1 MRFLFVFF
9 MLVAC
14 HASSFSQHLY
24 QNLPFFNYLINTR
37 NYEEAGLLLNTLED
51 ADHLSI
57 DSINYY
63 KGKVFYLSQNLS
75 EATVSFNKLSN
86 PNHPLFIQGSFY
98 NAFCKSHLGEYQ
110 SAMHDLQQLTLS
122 DSLIV
127 NLRALQLAG
136 IYLLDR
142 NLHAFDDISSTFNHK
157 YYQTSS
163 QEKSFLGIRNDLGNY
178 KRKSPFLAGVLSAAI
193 PGMGRIYAGKTGLGI
208 GTLLTSAVFALQT
221 WESYRKDGVKSAR
234 FIIFGSIFSI
244 FYVGNIWG
252 SVFTVKISNAEFND
266 AVNHKILVD
275 MHIPLRSIFN

>member
-1 MRFLFVFF
+1 MIL
-9 MLVAC
+9 AC

-24 QNLPFFNYLINTR
+24 QNLSFFNYLINTR
-37 NYEEAGLLLNTLED
+37 NYEEAGLLLNTLKD
-51 ADHLSI
+51 TKATTI

-63 KGKVFYLSQNLS
+63 KGKVFYLNQNLP
-75 EATVSFNKLSN
+75 EATVSFNKLSHS
-86 PNHPLFIQGSFY
+86 NHPLYTQGSFY
-98 NAFCKSHLGEYQ
+98 NAFCKSHIGEYN
-110 SAMHDLQQLTLS
+110 SAKNDLNQLTLS
-122 DSLIV
+122 DSLLI
-127 NLRALQLAG
+127 NLRKLELAG

-142 NLHAFDDISSTFNHK
+142 DLNAFDDISTTFDHK
-157 YYQTSS
+157 YYQTST
-163 QEKSFLGIRNDLGNY
+163 QEKSFLGIRNDLDNH
-178 KRKSPFLAGVLSAAI
+178 KRKSPFLAGVLSAAV

-221 WESYRKDGVKSAR
+221 WEGYRKDGVKSAR

-252 SVFTVKISNAEFND
+252 SVFTVKISNAEFNE